1 MLFQV
6 SYKRFLEEIRFEK
19 IGSENK
25 DTLEVED
32 LGSMFAFYLESI
44 DRPKE
49 FVFVVSK
56 QEISAVQKAQ
66 LFPIS
71 KPSLRIKDSDLK
83 KISDTL
89 FRIENNLKTPTREK
103 IIETQIIKDASPSN

>member
-32 LGSMFAFYLESI
+32 LGTMFAFYLESI

-56 QEISAVQKAQ
+56 QEISDVQKAQ

-71 KPSLRIKDSDLK
+71 KPSVRIRETLELK
-83 KISDTL
+83 KINETL
-89 FRIENNLKTPTREK
+89 EKIEQSLKNPVIER
-103 IIETQIIKDASPSN
+103 IIET

>member
-32 LGSMFAFYLESI
+32 LGTMFAFYLESI

-71 KPSLRIKDSDLK
+71 KPSVRIRETLELK
-83 KISDTL
+83 KINETL
-89 FRIENNLKTPTREK
+89 EKIEQSLKNPVIER
-103 IIETQIIKDASPSN
+103 IIET